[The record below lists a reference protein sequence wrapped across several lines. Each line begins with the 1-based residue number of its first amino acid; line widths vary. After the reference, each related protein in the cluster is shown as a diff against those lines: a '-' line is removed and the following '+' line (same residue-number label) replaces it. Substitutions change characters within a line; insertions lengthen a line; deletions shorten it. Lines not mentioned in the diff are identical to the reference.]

1 MNEGYIRIERKIL
14 DWGWYRNINTKVLF
28 LHMILRANW
37 EEGFFEGH
45 TIPRGSFVSSI
56 KNLAFET
63 GLTENE
69 VRQAIK
75 HLKLT
80 NEITSKS
87 TNKFTVFTVKN
98 YDLYQADNKQNNK
111 RVTNKS
117 QTINKQLTTIEK
129 EKEYINKNN
138 IFPSNE
144 VNIYSCSELKN
155 SEPKTENIAIELP
168 LNDNSQYPVSHE
180 AVQEWA
186 ELYPAVNVIQ
196 QLRAMKGWLIA
207 NPTKRKTR
215 RGVAKFINAW
225 LSREQDKG
233 NKPVAS
239 QPVKKNMTTNYEQRE
254 WDFNA
259 LEKLKREEL
268 RRNMEA

>member
-1 MNEGYIRIERKIL
+1 MNEGYIQIHRKML
-14 DWGWYRNINTKVLF
+14 DWEWYGDINVKVVF
-28 LHMILRANW
+28 FHMLLKANW
-37 EEGFFEGH
+37 EDGRFKGLD
-45 TIPRGSFVSSI
+45 IPRGSFVSST
-56 KNLAFET
+56 KKLADELNLST
-63 GLTENE
+63 GTIRE
-69 VRQAIK
+69 AIK
-75 HLKLT
+75 KLKTT
-80 NEITSKS
+80 NEITSQS
-87 TNKFTVFTVKN
+87 TTKFTVFTINN
-98 YDLYQADNKQNNK
+98 YDLYQVNNKQTTNKQRTNNK
-111 RVTNKS
+111 
-117 QTINKQLTTIEK
+117 QATTIEK
-129 EKEYINKNN
+129 EKEYKNKNN

-168 LNDNSQYPVSHE
+168 LNDNSQYPVYRE

-186 ELYPAVNVIQ
+186 ELYPAVDVMQ

-207 NPTKRKTR
+207 NPTKRKTK
-215 RGVAKFINAW
+215 RGIAKFINAW

-233 NKPVAS
+233 SKPVAS

-268 RRNMEA
+268 RRNMEV